1 MILIPS
7 TKLFSYISKSFLKS
21 LLVMVFIL
29 LGIILVFDVVEIIK
43 ETSGKNTLPFDLI
56 LTISLMKAPNLG
68 EQILP
73 LGILFA
79 AIYTCWKLNKTSEIA
94 VMRSA
99 GVSAWQFLMPI
110 IFCSFMIGII
120 STTIINPISSIFLH
134 EHEQMHRTYVDGDV
148 NLATISKTGIWLRQ
162 PTNDGGYALINA
174 NKLDPKTWEMNDVI
188 LLFFNNEDTFV
199 KRFDSSTVA
208 LKDNYWEI
216 YTPLINQKSGSLRVE
231 DIIRLPTSLTSQK
244 IEESFS
250 DPDTISFWGLP
261 DYIDVMEQTGFPATR
276 TYMHFHKLLSRPLMF
291 IALILLAASFS
302 LRPVRF
308 NSTAYMIA
316 FGLSVGFAIFLMESF
331 MTAFGMSQKIPIYLA
346 AWSPAIIATLI
357 GITSLLHLED
367 G

>member
-1 MILIPS
+1 MIIPS
-7 TKLFSYISKSFLKS
+7 TTLFGYISKSFLKN
-21 LLVMVFIL
+21 LLAMIFIL
-29 LGIILVFDVVEIIK
+29 LGIIIVFDVVDIIK
-43 ETSGKNTLPFDLI
+43 QTSGNNTLPFDLI

-99 GVSAWQFLMPI
+99 GISAWQFLMPI
-110 IFCSFMIGII
+110 VVCGFFVGVV

-134 EHEQMHRTYVDGDV
+134 KHDQMERIHIDGDI

-162 PTNDGGYALINA
+162 PTNDGYALMNA
-174 NKLDPKTWEMNDVI
+174 NSLNSTTWEMSDVI
-188 LLFFNNEDTFV
+188 ILFFNNEDQFI
-199 KRFDSSTVA
+199 KRFDSDTA
-208 LKDNYWEI
+208 TLRDRHWEI
-216 YTPLINQKSGSLRVE
+216 SSPLINAKSESLRAEESVM
-231 DIIRLPTSLTSQK
+231 LPTSLTSQK

-250 DPDTISFWGLP
+250 DPETIPFWGLS
-261 DYIDVMEQTGFPATR
+261 DYIDVMEQTGFPSTR

-316 FGLSVGFAIFLMESF
+316 CGLGIGFAIFLMESF
-331 MTAFGMSQKIPIYLA
+331 MTAFGMSQKIPVYLA
-346 AWSPAIIATLI
+346 AWSPAIIAMLI